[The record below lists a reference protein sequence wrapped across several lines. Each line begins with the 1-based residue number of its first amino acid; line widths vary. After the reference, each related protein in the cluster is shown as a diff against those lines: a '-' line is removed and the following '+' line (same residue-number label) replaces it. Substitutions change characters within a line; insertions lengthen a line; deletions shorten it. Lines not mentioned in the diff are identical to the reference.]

1 LPVYIAYHL
10 TIDSALV
17 LPELVPS
24 GEASRTPEIIIR
36 LGVVEYPSA
45 APVIEKNCLE
55 ATPQQVCFSW
65 EQVGLFLVQNGNEI
79 VIEPAPEVE
88 ESALRL
94 YLLGPVFATLLHQR
108 GFLVLHAS
116 AVAVNGRGV
125 GFLGG
130 SGWGKSTLAA
140 VFQARGHA
148 LIADDV
154 IAVDTSQDAAPCVF
168 PAFPQIKLWPEAAE
182 AIGADPQTL
191 ILLHPHFEK
200 RARRVA
206 NTFTLEPYPLTR
218 LYILAEH
225 DRPEP
230 EIVRLPPQAALL
242 ELVRH
247 SFLARLLSATG
258 ASESH
263 FRQCAGLVQRVP
275 VCVLRRRR
283 SLADLSDL
291 AHTIETDLM
300 LPVEDNAN

>member
-1 LPVYIAYHL
+1 
-10 TIDSALV
+10 
-17 LPELVPS
+17 
-24 GEASRTPEIIIR
+24 
-36 LGVVEYPSA
+36 
-45 APVIEKNCLE
+45 
-55 ATPQQVCFSW
+55 
-65 EQVGLFLVQNGNEI
+65 VGLFLVQNGNEI
-79 VIEPAPEVE
+79 VIEPALQVE

-94 YLLGPVFATLLHQR
+94 YLLGPAFATLLHQR

-116 AVAVNGRGV
+116 AVALNGSGV

-140 VFQARGHA
+140 VFQAGGHA

-154 IAVDTSQDAAPCVF
+154 IAVDTGQDAAPYVF

-191 ILLHPHFEK
+191 VSLHPNLEK

-206 NTFTLEPYPLTR
+206 ETFNLEPYPLTR

-230 EIVRLPPQAALL
+230 EIARLAPQVALL

-247 SFLARLLSATG
+247 SFLARLLPATG
-258 ASESH
+258 TSESH
-263 FRQCAGLVQRVP
+263 FRQCAGLVQRIP

-283 SLADLSDL
+283 VLADLADL
-291 AHTIETDLM
+291 ARAIETDL
-300 LPVEDNAN
+300 LSPSENNAD